1 MRYKLG
7 FLGVGVMAGAILDKV
22 LDNLDGLGITSADIA
37 AYDIDSAKLHTYSQK
52 GINAAAGAQDLFG
65 DCEIVI
71 MGIKPQFY
79 AEILSG
85 VHVFNCKTVVSIMAG
100 IKIATLRK
108 ALGGNAGIV
117 RVMPNTPCKI
127 GEGMSAL
134 AFDNVDEASAAFIKS
149 IFASCGKIAEIAEQK
164 FDAVTSISGS
174 GPAYVYMFADGLI
187 KGGIEGGLSAA
198 ESKQLAL
205 QTIIGAA
212 RLAMTDETPLDVL
225 VDRVCSKSGTTIEA
239 VDYYKEAGLTD
250 IIKEG
255 VTRCR
260 KKSKLLSDKL

>member
-7 FLGVGVMAGAILDKV
+7 FLGTGVMAGAILDKV

-37 AYDIDSAKLHTYSQK
+37 AYDIDSAKLHAYSQK
-52 GINAAAGAQDLFG
+52 GVNAAAAGQDLFTT
-65 DCEIVI
+65 CEIVV

-85 VHVFNCKTVVSIMAG
+85 VSAFNCKAVISIMAG

-108 ALGGNAGIV
+108 TLGDKIGIV

-134 AFDNVDEASAAFIKS
+134 AFDNVDSALAAFINA
-149 IFASCGKIAEIAEQK
+149 IFTSCGKTAEIEEHK

-174 GPAYVYMFADGLI
+174 GPAYIYMFADGLI
-187 KGGIEGGLSAA
+187 KGGIDGGLSPA
-198 ESKQLAL
+198 ESRQLAL

-212 RLAMTDETPLDVL
+212 KLAMTDDTPLDVL
-225 VDRVCSKSGTTIEA
+225 VERVCSKGGTTIEA
-239 VDYYKEAGLTD
+239 VDYYREAGLTD

-255 VTRCR
+255 VKRCR
-260 KKSKLLSDKL
+260 NKSKLLSDKL